1 MSDFFHTDEEISDIN
16 TVSASN
22 SDSDLSSDTESQYS
36 SFSDT
41 SNVLSKDQLTNELEA
56 LKIMSC
62 FRRHNLT
69 TSACKDIINTV
80 KSVCN
85 DSKNAHMLNYDYL
98 MTFFDS
104 NPLNEVHYCEVCCA
118 VFPKDL
124 DIFQCCTI
132 NCEGLRY
139 KGPRSKQNNKDRQP
153 RKCFII
159 ACSYVLYGD
168 SNVECVAYF
177 VINTDSGVVYAVL
190 EKYDS
195 CEDVQLSQLPAG
207 KHLVTIT
214 ATGIK
219 YVITADSFI
228 DTLVYIKVCPE
239 VSACISLMPS
249 THGHAIFK

>member
-41 SNVLSKDQLTNELEA
+41 ANVLSKHQNDMLTNELEA
-56 LKIMSC
+56 LTIVSC

-69 TSACKDIINTV
+69 TSACKDIMNTV

-139 KGPRSKQNNKDRQP
+139 KGPRSKQNNKDRQA

-159 ACSYVLYGD
+159 AD
-168 SNVECVAYF
+168 MKN
-177 VINTDSGVVYAVL
+177 
-190 EKYDS
+190 
-195 CEDVQLSQLPAG
+195 QLRDLLQSPG
-207 KHLVTIT
+207 K
-214 ATGIK
+214 
-219 YVITADSFI
+219 F
-228 DTLVYIKVCPE
+228 
-239 VSACISLMPS
+239 
-249 THGHAIFK
+249 